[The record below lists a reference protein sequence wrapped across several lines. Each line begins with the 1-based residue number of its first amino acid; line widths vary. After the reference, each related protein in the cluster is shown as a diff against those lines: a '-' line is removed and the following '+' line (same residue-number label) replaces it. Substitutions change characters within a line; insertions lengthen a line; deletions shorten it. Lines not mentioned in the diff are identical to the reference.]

1 LPQNA
6 IYLISV
12 LLCTNL
18 KTNFVLIDLEYIPFI
33 MILCVFFYCIGF
45 KFHKNMYTLGMK
57 VKKEVVS
64 VTVMHW
70 HLVEKVES
78 GHGLFQSIA

>member
-1 LPQNA
+1 
-6 IYLISV
+6 
-12 LLCTNL
+12 
-18 KTNFVLIDLEYIPFI
+18 
-33 MILCVFFYCIGF
+33 
-45 KFHKNMYTLGMK
+45 MYTLEMK

-64 VTVMHW
+64 VTVMRW